1 MDWNGRLLVN
11 FSRPAFFSQ
20 LNDIETR
27 SEIKDKNILAVGIS
41 RT

>member
-11 FSRPAFFSQ
+11 FSRPALFSQ
-20 LNDIETR
+20 LIDFETR